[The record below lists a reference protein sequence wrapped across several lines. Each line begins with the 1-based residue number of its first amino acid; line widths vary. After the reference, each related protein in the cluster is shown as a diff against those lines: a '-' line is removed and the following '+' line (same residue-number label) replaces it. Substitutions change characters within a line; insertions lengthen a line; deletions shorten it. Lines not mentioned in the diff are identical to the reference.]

1 MSVASALYKETCY
14 VCEIVA
20 KWFKKTFINLQ
31 RARQLSVNRE
41 VARQFHELGYDK
53 EVNYYL
59 SKMND
64 NTKEENNKKE
74 NNI

>member
-41 VARQFHELGYDK
+41 VARQFHELGYG
-53 EVNYYL
+53 
-59 SKMND
+59 
-64 NTKEENNKKE
+64 TKGDWTPLVATVY
-74 NNI
+74 